1 VNRRRT
7 AISSSH
13 RAASGFSLIEL
24 MIVVVIVA
32 VLASLANA
40 TYARYI
46 TKANRAAA
54 AAYMHGVANRQE
66 QYFLDARQYAE
77 DMTELGATPPA
88 EVSEHYTIATTAEND
103 DTPPSFEVTATPISG
118 SAQAERDAK
127 CGTLT
132 LTNAG
137 AKSISGTGTVQ
148 DCWQ

>member
-1 VNRRRT
+1 MNRKRT
-7 AISSSH
+7 AINPGH
-13 RAASGFSLIEL
+13 RTARGFSLIEL

-40 TYARYI
+40 TYSRHI

-54 AAYMHGVANRQE
+54 AAYLHGVANRQE

-88 EVSEHYTIATTAEND
+88 EVSQHYTIATSADND
-103 DTPPSFEVTATPISG
+103 DTPPSFDVTATPISG
-118 SAQAERDAK
+118 SAQAERDVK
-127 CGTLT
+127 CGALT
-132 LTNAG
+132 LTHSG
-137 AKSISGTGTVQ
+137 TKSISGTGTVR